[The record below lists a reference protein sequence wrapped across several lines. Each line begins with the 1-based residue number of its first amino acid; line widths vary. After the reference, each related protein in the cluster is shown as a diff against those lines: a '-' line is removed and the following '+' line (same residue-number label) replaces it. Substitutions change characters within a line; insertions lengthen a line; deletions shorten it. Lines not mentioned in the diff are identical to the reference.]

1 MQVIKGPGFK
11 NKKILKASKR
21 IKNSINDSNISFT
34 PIDNTVIQ
42 RELRNLDQKKSMLQN
57 NIPFKIM
64 KSNTD

>member
-1 MQVIKGPGFK
+1 MQVIKRPGFK
-11 NKKILKASKR
+11 NKKILKTSKR

-42 RELRNLDQKKSMLQN
+42 REIRNLDQKKSMLQN

>member
-1 MQVIKGPGFK
+1 MQVIKGPGFT

-42 RELRNLDQKKSMLQN
+42 RELRNFDQKKSMLQN